1 MMCYKDMTFC
11 PFFGDCAK
19 RDTCHRPLTA
29 EVIIAA
35 QAGDRLISQ
44 FAAKPECHTL
54 ELPTNTQ
61 DNG

>member
-1 MMCYKDMTFC
+1 MNCYRDMTFC

-35 QAGDRLISQ
+35 RALGDPISQ
-44 FAAKPECHTL
+44 FADKPDCHTP
-54 ELPTNTQ
+54 ETTTNTQ
-61 DNG
+61 DK